1 MNIHSVMTL
10 VVVIWFHN
18 MQQSNQLEKE
28 HLKSSKKR
36 PYFLSLKS
44 SKQELFRT
52 QKTWY
57 SMLKKI
63 SSYINFLN
71 QKKIVFPISEKLKRR
86 TFPYSE
92 NTVFHAQENIMLHQL
107 FRSKTDRISYLWK
120 FKTRTFPYSENM
132 VIHPEENIILH
143 QLFES
148 KEDRIS
154 HLQKVQ
160 NKNFSVFRKHGI
172 PC

>member
-1 MNIHSVMTL
+1 MLIYMSTWTVLNNLVKKKCLINTARKTIFPKPWNIM
-10 VVVIWFHN
+10 
-18 MQQSNQLEKE
+18 
-28 HLKSSKKR
+28 KSSKIPRKYQLSIIFLDQKR
-36 PYFLSLKS
+36 LYFLSLKS
-44 SKQELFRT
+44 SKQELFLT

-71 QKKIVFPISEKLKRR
+71 QKKTVFPISE
-86 TFPYSE
+86 
-92 NTVFHAQENIMLHQL
+92 
-107 FRSKTDRISYLWK
+107 K

-132 VIHPEENIILH
+132 VFHAKENIILH

-154 HLQKVQ
+154 HL
-160 NKNFSVFRKHGI
+160 
-172 PC
+172 